1 MGWRG
6 EKCRAAASIPSLS
19 LLAQQTKSIYSAN
32 PAVIKCESQFTNPT
46 ALLRARL
53 DGDILYRFRRRT
65 GAKSQPSASAD
76 TPSSAASSSQPTEK
90 RLFYGWW
97 IVVAGSVS
105 QAYTS
110 GTFWQGFGAFFDP
123 IVEQFGWGRALTA
136 GAMSLQRTE
145 SGAVSPFIGWFI
157 DKFGPRNVMLFG
169 TVLTTLGFVLLS
181 MIQELWQFYA
191 AFLVLTLG
199 LSFGTFLVVT
209 TTVANWFV
217 ENRSKALSF
226 TMAGSGIGG
235 VLVPVVIWLIATAD
249 WRVALVVVG
258 IGYLV
263 VGVPVSFTMKSRPE
277 DYGMLP
283 DGRAQPDDAQPASA
297 SGRTSA
303 LSGEVT
309 VTTWQALK
317 SRVFWQLAIAMGV
330 SGMVISASIHQI
342 PAITS
347 FGMSRGVAGF
357 AILGVSI
364 FSVAGRLGSG
374 YLGDRLDKRHVIAV
388 ALLLQ
393 FIGTIAF
400 AFSSEIWHL
409 AIFVVTWG
417 VGFGAS
423 IPVRFAL
430 IADLFGRRH
439 YGSIMGTLMTTSAV
453 FGVIAPVLVGWIF
466 DIRGNYREPFALMA
480 FSVLIAIPMILTLG
494 QVRGRR

>member
-1 MGWRG
+1 MRTHLQRIHAVIRCEG
-6 EKCRAAASIPSLS
+6 CF
-19 LLAQQTKSIYSAN
+19 IY
-32 PAVIKCESQFTNPT
+32 PAVVSIRAHNGDV
-46 ALLRARL
+46 LLRIRN
-53 DGDILYRFRRRT
+53 RS
-65 GAKSQPSASAD
+65 GANSQPSPAAD
-76 TPSSAASSSQPTEK
+76 KPGTSTPQSGGGKDRQK
-90 RLFYGWW
+90 DGVFYGWW
-97 IVVAGSVS
+97 IVLAGSFS

-123 IVEQFGWGRALTA
+123 IIEQFGWSRALTA

-145 SGAVSPFIGWFI
+145 SGAISPFVGWFI

-169 TVLTTLGFVLLS
+169 TGLTALGFILLS
-181 MIQELWQFYA
+181 RIQELWQFYA

-199 LSFGTFLVVT
+199 LSFGTFLIVT
-209 TTVANWFV
+209 TAVANWFV

-226 TMAGSGIGG
+226 TMAGSGLGG
-235 VLVPVVIWLIATAD
+235 VLVPVVIWLIATTD
-249 WRVALVVVG
+249 WRTGLVVVG
-258 IGYLV
+258 IGCLV
-263 VGVPVSFTMKSRPE
+263 VGIPVSFVMKSRPE

-283 DGRAQPDDAQPASA
+283 DGAPLPEYGGEQARTGDAAP
-297 SGRTSA
+297 RRSA
-303 LSGEVT
+303 LSNEVT
-309 VTTWQALK
+309 MTTRQALT

-347 FGMSRGVAGF
+347 FGLSRNVAGF

-364 FSVAGRLGSG
+364 FSVVGRLGSG
-374 YLGDRLDKRHVIAV
+374 FFGDRLDKRHVIAV
-388 ALLLQ
+388 ALLFQ
-393 FIGTIAF
+393 FVGTIVF

-409 AIFVVTWG
+409 VIFIILWG
-417 VGFGAS
+417 FGFGAS

-466 DIRGNYREPFALMA
+466 DIRGNYREPFALMS

-494 QVRGRR
+494 RVRARR

>member
-1 MGWRG
+1 M
-6 EKCRAAASIPSLS
+6 
-19 LLAQQTKSIYSAN
+19 
-32 PAVIKCESQFTNPT
+32 
-46 ALLRARL
+46 
-53 DGDILYRFRRRT
+53 YRFRGRP
-65 GAKSQPSASAD
+65 GANTQQSVSAN
-76 TPSSAASSSQPTEK
+76 TPSSAATPPQRPK
-90 RLFYGWW
+90 DKLFYGWW

-145 SGAVSPFIGWFI
+145 SGAVSPFVGWFI

-169 TVLTTLGFVLLS
+169 TALTTLGFILLS

-217 ENRSKALSF
+217 ESRSKALSF

-235 VLVPVVIWLIATAD
+235 VLVPVVIWLIATTN
-249 WRVALVVVG
+249 WRTGLVVIG

-263 VGVPVSFTMKSRPE
+263 VGVPVSFMMKSRPE
-277 DYGMLP
+277 DYGLLP
-283 DGRAQPDDAQPASA
+283 DGAAQPDDKQSAGA
-297 SGRTSA
+297 SGRSA
-303 LSGEVT
+303 TLSGEAAY
-309 VTTWQALK
+309 TTWQALK

-347 FGMSRGVAGF
+347 FGLSRGDAGF

-374 YLGDRLDKRHVIAV
+374 YLGDRVNKRHVIAV

-393 FIGTIAF
+393 FIGTIVF
-400 AFSSEIWHL
+400 AFSSEVWHL
-409 AIFVVTWG
+409 AIFVATWG

-439 YGSIMGTLMTTSAV
+439 YGSIMGTLMTTSAI

-480 FSVLIAIPMILTLG
+480 FSVLIAIPMIMTLG
-494 QVRGRR
+494 QTRVRR

>member
-1 MGWRG
+1 VPIERDVLLTSRNRSGAG
-6 EKCRAAASIPSLS
+6 QQSPASQNTAGKSAPPS
-19 LLAQQTKSIYSAN
+19 N
-32 PAVIKCESQFTNPT
+32 
-46 ALLRARL
+46 
-53 DGDILYRFRRRT
+53 
-65 GAKSQPSASAD
+65 
-76 TPSSAASSSQPTEK
+76 SSGNRKKEGV
-90 RLFYGWW
+90 FYGWW
-97 IVVAGSVS
+97 IVLAGSIS

-123 IVEQFGWGRALTA
+123 IIEQFGWSRALTA
-136 GAMSLQRTE
+136 GAMSLQRME
-145 SGAVSPFIGWFI
+145 SGGVSPFVGWFI

-169 TVLTTLGFVLLS
+169 TFLTALGFVLLS
-181 MIQELWQFYA
+181 RIQELWQFYA
-191 AFLVLTLG
+191 AFLILTLG
-199 LSFGTFLVVT
+199 LSFGTFLIVT
-209 TTVANWFV
+209 TAVANWFV

-226 TMAGSGIGG
+226 TMAGSGLGG
-235 VLVPVVIWLIATAD
+235 VLVPAVIWLIATTD
-249 WRVALVVVG
+249 WRTGLVVVG
-258 IGYLV
+258 IGCLA
-263 VGVPVSFTMKSRPE
+263 VGIPVSFVMKSRPE

-283 DGRAQPDDAQPASA
+283 DGAPLTEDGSTQTQANDSTPR
-297 SGRTSA
+297 RSA

-309 VTTWQALK
+309 LTTREALK

-347 FGMSRGVAGF
+347 FGISRNIAGF
-357 AILGVSI
+357 AILGVSL

-374 YLGDRLDKRHVIAV
+374 FFGDRLDKRRVIAG

-393 FIGTIAF
+393 FIGTIVF

-409 AIFVVTWG
+409 VIFVILWG
-417 VGFGAS
+417 FGFGAS

-439 YGSIMGTLMTTSAV
+439 YGSIMGTLMTTSAI

-466 DIRGNYREPFALMA
+466 DLRGNYREPFALMA

-494 QVRGRR
+494 SGRARG

>member
-1 MGWRG
+1 MLRSRNRSGAGQQSPASQDTTG
-6 EKCRAAASIPSLS
+6 EAAPPS
-19 LLAQQTKSIYSAN
+19 K
-32 PAVIKCESQFTNPT
+32 
-46 ALLRARL
+46 
-53 DGDILYRFRRRT
+53 
-65 GAKSQPSASAD
+65 PSGNR
-76 TPSSAASSSQPTEK
+76 EK
-90 RLFYGWW
+90 EGVFYGWW
-97 IVVAGSVS
+97 IVLAGSIS

-123 IVEQFGWGRALTA
+123 IIEQFGWSRALTA
-136 GAMSLQRTE
+136 GAMSLQRME
-145 SGAVSPFIGWFI
+145 SGGVSPFVGWFI

-169 TVLTTLGFVLLS
+169 TFLTALGFILLS
-181 MIQELWQFYA
+181 RIQELWQFYA

-199 LSFGTFLVVT
+199 LSFGTFLIVT
-209 TTVANWFV
+209 TAVANWFV

-226 TMAGSGIGG
+226 TMAGSGLGG
-235 VLVPVVIWLIATAD
+235 VLVPVVIWLIATTD
-249 WRVALVVVG
+249 WRTGLVVVG
-258 IGYLV
+258 IGCLA
-263 VGVPVSFTMKSRPE
+263 VGIPVSFVMRSRPE
-277 DYGMLP
+277 DYGLLP
-283 DGRAQPDDAQPASA
+283 DGASLPEY
-297 SGRTSA
+297 SGNQTPSSDSTPRRSA

-309 VTTWQALK
+309 LTTREALK

-347 FGMSRGVAGF
+347 FGISRNVAGF

-364 FSVAGRLGSG
+364 FSVVGRLGSG
-374 YLGDRLDKRHVIAV
+374 FFGDRLDKRQVIAV
-388 ALLLQ
+388 ALLFQ
-393 FIGTIAF
+393 FIGTMVF
-400 AFSSEIWHL
+400 AFTSEIWHL
-409 AIFVVTWG
+409 VVFVITWG
-417 VGFGAS
+417 FGFGAS

-494 QVRGRR
+494 RERVRR